1 MKHIPAVAVIC
12 ASLAYQPAEA
22 REFVLS
28 DSQSG
33 SRVGNW
39 SISSAELGIATDTP
53 FTVTKRLLHGGK
65 QEGVELIEV
74 DNGRMKFSVIPTR
87 GMSIFGVSSGGVTL
101 GWTSPVKEIVNPAY
115 INLESRG
122 GLGWLDGFNEMLV
135 RCGFEWAGHP
145 GMDNGKLLTLHGRTG
160 NTPASKVVVII
171 DDKPPHRIRVRGKV
185 VEKVFKFLDYE
196 VWTEISTEPGSATFQ
211 ISDTLTNLGDYEREY
226 QVIYHGN
233 FGPPLLEKGSV
244 FVAPVKQVTP
254 FNDTAAKDVNT
265 WTTYLGPTRNYGEQ
279 VFNVIPYA
287 NDAGST
293 TVMLRN
299 KAADRGI
306 KISYKVDELPRF
318 NLWKNTDTMKEGYVT
333 GLEPATSFAYNRSIE
348 RKFGRVPKLA
358 SGASRS
364 FTLDYT
370 ILLSKENVSAVAQEI
385 SDIQGQR
392 KTQVDTK
399 PQAQPK

>member
-1 MKHIPAVAVIC
+1 M
-12 ASLAYQPAEA
+12 
-22 REFVLS
+22 
-28 DSQSG
+28 
-33 SRVGNW
+33 
-39 SISSAELGIATDTP
+39 SSEC
-53 FTVTKRLLHGGK
+53 
-65 QEGVELIEV
+65 
-74 DNGRMKFSVIPTR
+74 S
-87 GMSIFGVSSGGVTL
+87 
-101 GWTSPVKEIVNPAY
+101 AY

-135 RCGFEWAGHP
+135 RCGFEFAGHP

-254 FNDTAAKDVNT
+254 FNDIAAKDVNT

-279 VFNVIPYA
+279 VFNVVPYA

-293 TVMLRN
+293 TVMLHN

-370 ILLSKENVSAVAQEI
+370 ILFTKEHVSTVAQEI
-385 SDIQGQR
+385 SDIQGLR